1 MRERRYELRRK
12 SFRASLSWRVHGA
25 RERGAEGGE
34 KFLDNHRG
42 YVLCTVTPQRWTT
55 DFRAIQTHTG
65 DPDAPVSTL
74 ETFVVED
81 GAPGAQR
88 A

>member
-1 MRERRYELRRK
+1 
-12 SFRASLSWRVHGA
+12 
-25 RERGAEGGE
+25 
-34 KFLDNHRG
+34 
-42 YVLCTVTPQRWTT
+42 VLCTITPQRWTT